1 MLRNIFFVIV
11 VSVAV
16 ISADEKTSKYTQVIQ
31 PASRQLPATHDG
43 YQSDAVYAQ
52 QSAPYPMAYQPA
64 EGIYPPANEDVGADT
79 QAHQAEQPLENPN
92 YDSGV
97 YPNYGPQDNVQ
108 QYVSSY
114 GGPYAPGVNA
124 VGYPIYGGG
133 YGPSGFGVQTGF
145 EGYYVPSGVPIPP
158 PPPPPGPAIWDL
170 FRNNLPYPRTMLS
183 MLMRSGTYLLSS
195 IGVVL
200 FGGAVTTAIC
210 TFTPLCTISFAALPL
225 LGLRETLNS
234 KTIKESI
241 ASEITSDRVRRAAEF
256 LRTAL
261 EKYNQIQEDTSKEAK
276 SEAAGTS
283 AVAKKVSATSAT
295 RR

>member
-1 MLRNIFFVIV
+1 M
-11 VSVAV
+11 
-16 ISADEKTSKYTQVIQ
+16 
-31 PASRQLPATHDG
+31 
-43 YQSDAVYAQ
+43 
-52 QSAPYPMAYQPA
+52 
-64 EGIYPPANEDVGADT
+64 
-79 QAHQAEQPLENPN
+79 ENPN
-92 YDSGV
+92 YD
-97 YPNYGPQDNVQ
+97 PNMYANFVPQDNVQ

-114 GGPYAPGVNA
+114 GGPYPPGANA

-133 YGPSGFGVQTGF
+133 YGPAGFGVQTGF

-158 PPPPPGPAIWDL
+158 PPPPPGPGILDI
-170 FRNNLPYPRTMLS
+170 FRNNLPHSRTMWS
-183 MLMRSGTYLLSS
+183 MLMQSGTYLLSS
-195 IGVVL
+195 IGVIL

-210 TFTPLCTISFAALPL
+210 TFTPFCTISFAALPL

-261 EKYNQIQEDTSKEAK
+261 EKYNQIQEDTNKEAK
-276 SEAAGTS
+276 IEVNSS
-283 AVAKKVSATSAT
+283 AVEKKDTVNGSG